1 MHDIPYEVDTY
12 RLKPDASRVIGI
24 AILNRNPSGAGQIR
38 TMYNHIVENYKQEE
52 FYKERKLP

>member
-24 AILNRNPSGAGQIR
+24 AILNRNLVAPAVR